1 MSLKELIYTMQLEQ
15 TTCIYSLSLKINIF
29 HVYREHV
36 WNNTIEV
43 GFLINL
49 KTENYISQI
58 SAIDH
63 FLISFKVYI
72 SYIVI
77 LTFFSPI

>member
-36 WNNTIEV
+36 
-43 GFLINL
+43 
-49 KTENYISQI
+49 
-58 SAIDH
+58 
-63 FLISFKVYI
+63 
-72 SYIVI
+72 
-77 LTFFSPI
+77 